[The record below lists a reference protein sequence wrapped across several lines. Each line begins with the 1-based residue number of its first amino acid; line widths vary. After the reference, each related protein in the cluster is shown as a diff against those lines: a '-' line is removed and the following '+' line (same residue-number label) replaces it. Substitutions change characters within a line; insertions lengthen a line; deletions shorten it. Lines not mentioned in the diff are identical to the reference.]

1 MLYRTLINHDTDIT
15 HTIDP
20 SGVETGQYLTLCGHV
35 GGNFRRITV
44 SAGQSRPQVIRSVTC
59 KSCLRSLGA
68 YTFQKKRINR
78 TMKVYEFGEH
88 DSEAEPTWIRTDKNI
103 RLTSAAK
110 RTGKYLK
117 EISSNFKGAAGIDL
131 VIT

>member
-1 MLYRTLINHDTDIT
+1 MLYRTLINHDTDTT
-15 HTIDP
+15 HTLDP
-20 SGVETGQYLTLCGHV
+20 SLIETGQYLTLCGQV

-44 SAGQSRPQVIRSVTC
+44 SAGQSRSQRRSVTC
-59 KSCLRSLGA
+59 KNCLRSLGA
-68 YTFQKKRINR
+68 YTFQRKRINR

-117 EISSNFKGAAGIDL
+117 EIRSSFKGAAGIDL